1 MTRPIKMPGARA
13 SKQVLRDR
21 LFAAIERIADLEAL
35 FQRAHGV
42 HHSWV
47 ERALRC
53 QETHGDP
60 TKPEDKDHAES

>member
-1 MTRPIKMPGARA
+1 MTRPLKMPGARA

-21 LFAAIERIADLEAL
+21 LAAALEQIAALEEL

-53 QETHGDP
+53 QEAHGDP
-60 TKPEDKDHAES
+60 RKPEEKDHAQP